1 MLCSFS
7 EDKGQCCKF
16 FFFFNRKVKLLLTV
30 FHVNHQVMRQIR
42 YRFTLVTIWG
52 VNCYRGYNIL
62 PADLISV
69 EKPTNPIFPSPNVG
83 NTTPIPIPSVCHRH
97 NADSYRVVHKAS
109 SGPRAGL
116 ARMFVGLKNSHRR
129 ADHLAL
135 VVLVGLWLF

>member
-7 EDKGQCCKF
+7 EDKIQCCKF
-16 FFFFNRKVKLLLTV
+16 FFFFNRKVKILLTA

-83 NTTPIPIPSVCHRH
+83 NTTPIPIHSVCHQHNTTTVTGLCARRH
-97 NADSYRVVHKAS
+97 
-109 SGPRAGL
+109 RAP
-116 ARMFVGLKNSHRR
+116 
-129 ADHLAL
+129 DP
-135 VVLVGLWLF
+135 VLQECLWGSKIATDAPTTLRWWSW

>member
-1 MLCSFS
+1 
-7 EDKGQCCKF
+7 
-16 FFFFNRKVKLLLTV
+16 
-30 FHVNHQVMRQIR
+30 MRQIR
-42 YRFTLVTIWG
+42 YNFTLVTIWG

-83 NTTPIPIPSVCHRH
+83 NTTPTPIPSVCH
-97 NADSYRVVHKAS
+97 NADSYRVVRKAS
-109 SGPRAGL
+109 SGPRPGL